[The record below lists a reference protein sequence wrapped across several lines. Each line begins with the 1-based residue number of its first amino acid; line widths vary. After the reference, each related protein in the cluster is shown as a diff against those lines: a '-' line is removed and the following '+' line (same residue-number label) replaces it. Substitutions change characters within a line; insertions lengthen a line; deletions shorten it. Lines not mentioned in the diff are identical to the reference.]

1 MQEILEDKFSSLTEL
16 LNKYESIGI
25 NVEEARKT
33 LNSLNQEYYSKTKE
47 ELSSELNCFTNSLKT
62 LDNYYKIITTT
73 KYIRDSISSITSHKN
88 YIDEYRNLTLA
99 SLKIIDELSKDDIK
113 KEQKILREFYSVALE
128 VSKLEILYCNTSR
141 IIDFITQNEN
151 KIHFRLLNKAIE
163 NNIGEIRKLTY
174 VHPVAM
180 KNLNNTYN
188 RIQINYPNDNLVSED
203 VILRLLACN
212 DFEKVKELIEKS
224 TKRVLEKLEILH
236 REIKD
241 SIEKLNSLEE
251 CNNSLK
257 IARKKSRTSITKL
270 LAGLLGIVTPLSI
283 VSFIKSE
290 SLASR
295 FTLKEKLYETSTKTY
310 SENNTESESYHK
322 LMETITWEKLKDI
335 PASRTLEVLGEVKI
349 EDGKVKRDYE
359 IYDISSYPFDIPT
372 DFYTTVYIDDPN
384 SFESMKIDEGTRDAS
399 VDEYKYTDIIVTETI
414 QDLENPKEVPNE
426 EGKRENLFCIIFC
439 ELAITLVVSCC
450 ILRSLKKEI
459 KKSIDKSKN
468 IKTYNKNIEETNF
481 TLMNL
486 LNKSADNIAKCNDL
500 CRKLTE
506 LLETSEMTKEE
517 TNILK
522 KLERL
527 TEQDNTLRKKLTNR

>member
-113 KEQKILREFYSVALE
+113 KEQKILREFYNVALE

-141 IIDFITQNEN
+141 IIDFITQSEN
-151 KIHFRLLNKAIE
+151 KVHLRLFNKAIE
-163 NNIGEIRKLTY
+163 SNIEEIRKLTY

-188 RIQINYPNDNLVSED
+188 RIQINYPKDNLVSED
-203 VILRLLACN
+203 IILRLLACN
-212 DFEKVKELIEKS
+212 DFEKVKELIETRIK
-224 TKRVLEKLEILH
+224 TIFEKLDILLE
-236 REIKD
+236 EIKD
-241 SIEKLNSLEE
+241 YSEDLNSLVKSA
-251 CNNSLK
+251 NSLK
-257 IARKKSRTSITKL
+257 IERSKARISITKL
-270 LAGLLGIVTPLSI
+270 LAGLLGIVTPLSLTC
-283 VSFIKSE
+283 FIKSG
-290 SLASR
+290 SLANYAAI
-295 FTLKEKLYETSTKTY
+295 KEKLYETTTKTY
-310 SENNTESESYHK
+310 SENNTESESYQK
-322 LMETITWEKLKDI
+322 LMETITWEGLKNA
-335 PASRTLEVLGEVKI
+335 PASRTLEVLGEVRI
-349 EDGKVKRDYE
+349 EDGELKRDYE
-359 IYDISSYPFDIPT
+359 IYDISSYSFDISL
-372 DFYTTVYIDDPN
+372 DVYTTLYMDNPN
-384 SFESMKIDEGTRDAS
+384 NFESMKIDAGTRNAS
-399 VDEYKYTDIIVTETI
+399 IDEYKYTDIIVTETI

-426 EGKRENLFCIIFC
+426 EDKREYQLIIIF
-439 ELAITLVVSCC
+439 LDTLLTLLLSIY
-450 ILRSLKKEI
+450 ILNKLKKQLKEAI
-459 KKSIDKSKN
+459 SKSKT
-468 IKTYNKNIEETNF
+468 IKTYNEDIAETRL
-481 TLMNL
+481 TLMDL

-506 LLETSEMTKEE
+506 LLETSEMTEE
-517 TNILK
+517 EKNFLRELE
-522 KLERL
+522 KLIK
-527 TEQDNTLRKKLTNR
+527 QDNTLRKKLTNR